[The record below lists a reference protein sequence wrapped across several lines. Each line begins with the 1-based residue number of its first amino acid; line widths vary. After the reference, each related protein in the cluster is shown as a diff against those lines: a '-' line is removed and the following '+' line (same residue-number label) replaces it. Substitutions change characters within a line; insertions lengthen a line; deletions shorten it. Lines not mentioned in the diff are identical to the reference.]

1 MRACRA
7 EPPPNKVVVWPSRRY
22 LVVPRRAAQQAGSR
36 ASRPSRI
43 VKMARLPLHV
53 LLLGATALAPFAARA
68 ADMPAI
74 EAPVVA
80 VEPAGGW
87 AGFYAGTIVGYGWTD
102 FDADG
107 SSGDVDGTTGGG
119 LIGHNWQSGNLV
131 YGIEGDLTLHEL
143 RGGLDGAAALEA
155 DTLYS
160 ARLRGRLGYDLGWA
174 LPFVAAGGVMNE
186 SYIRDSATG
195 FDGDNQRLFG
205 WTAGAGVDFKVNLP
219 VVGSLLGPMVLR
231 AEYVY
236 EDFGD
241 EGFDVGP
248 GIDAGQ
254 STHFVRGAVIWRPG
268 DERTATAF
276 AALEGPVDWRGAY
289 AGAMIGYG
297 AMTLETSGL
306 GTASDID
313 ADGVAGGIYS
323 GRNFTFGTWVAGY
336 EASLLL
342 ANYEGSGTQPGAG
355 DVVLRGNIAADA
367 RLRLGYAMDR
377 FLPFIAAGA
386 AWTRS
391 EQVATDLDQ
400 QRGRVPAELWTV
412 GAGLDYRMT
421 ENVSLRGEYVYS
433 RSFSSQTSDFAGVD
447 TDQDVDL
454 HQVRFGAAYHFN

>member
-1 MRACRA
+1 
-7 EPPPNKVVVWPSRRY
+7 
-22 LVVPRRAAQQAGSR
+22 
-36 ASRPSRI
+36 
-43 VKMARLPLHV
+43 MARLPLHL
-53 LLLGATALAPFAARA
+53 LLLGATAIVPFAAHA
-68 ADMPAI
+68 ADVPLP
-74 EAPVVA
+74 EASLVA
-80 VEPAGGW
+80 VEREAGW
-87 AGFYAGTIVGYGWTD
+87 SGFYAGTLIGFGWAD
-102 FDADG
+102 FDTG
-107 SSGDVDGTTGGG
+107 SASGDVDGQTAGG
-119 LIGHNWQSGNLV
+119 LIGHNWQSGRVV

-143 RGGLDGAAALEA
+143 RGGVDGDAGTPATQV

-160 ARLRGRLGYDLGWA
+160 ARLRARLGYDLGWA

-186 SYIRDSATG
+186 SYIHADADG

-236 EDFGD
+236 EDFGE

-248 GIDAGQ
+248 GIEAGQ

-268 DERTATAF
+268 EERTATAF
-276 AALEGPVDWRGAY
+276 AALEGPVDWSGAY
-289 AGAMIGYG
+289 AGLMIGYG
-297 AMTLETSGL
+297 AMNLETSGL
-306 GTASDID
+306 GTSGDID

-323 GRNFTFGTWVAGY
+323 GRNFAFGHWVVGY

-342 ANYEGSGTQPGAG
+342 ANFEGSGTQPGAG
-355 DVVLRGNIAADA
+355 DVDLRGNIAADA
-367 RLRLGYAMDR
+367 RLRLGYSMDR

-421 ENVSLRGEYVYS
+421 ENVSLRGEYVYA
-433 RSFSSQTSDFAGVD
+433 RSFSSQTTDFGGVD

-454 HQVRFGAAYHFN
+454 HEVRFGAAYHFN